1 MKASLRNLAVGLGLC
16 LLAPI
21 ATAWAQAP
29 SLSPIPNITVNA
41 GGTVTVNVVA
51 VDVDGG
57 LITLTQALPAFATLN
72 APTIG
77 TGQVVTT
84 MTLSPSAVHV
94 GDYTTAITATAGGV
108 SDTEIFQITVNPAGS
123 NQAPLVGAPA
133 LQSGTTGSSLAF
145 TVTAT
150 DPDGDVI
157 QSLTASGA
165 PGGATF
171 TPNGTNT
178 SGAFSWTPGS
188 GDAGEYDVLFTATP
202 ATGPTASAATH
213 IHVESPPGLTI
224 DPIDDVTVADGSFI
238 SVAVHVTG
246 LPGAPITLTA
256 SLPSFATLNAPGTG
270 TGSVNTTISVSPPT
284 GSAGTY
290 HASVTAT
297 SDGALVTEL
306 FDIIVT
312 GTSGG
317 ENHAPVLTAPGS
329 ATVDIGFPLSFVVS
343 ATDPDGDHVDLFGSG
358 LPPGSSF
365 TDHTNNTGTFSWTP
379 VAGQAGTHTASF
391 SGTDG
396 RGGSGSASTVI
407 TVGGEEPVNHAPI
420 LTAPGSAT
428 VDIGSPLSFLVSA
441 TDPDGDHVD
450 LSGSGLPSGSS
461 FTDHGNNTGTFSWM
475 PVAGQAGTHTVSFSG
490 TDGRGGTG
498 TASTVITVGGETP
511 GTGGLEATATL
522 IGAFNRHKKFIC
534 FKVRPVEGSFDLL
547 LVDLESLRLTYGGNS
562 IPAVRPTHL
571 ASGCEGESEG
581 CDPSHVMACFDM
593 GEIEA
598 LFGDAELPIGLLD
611 ATIDGA
617 LTTGG
622 TFAAAIGG
630 KHVHDGE
637 RPRDGNAGNQ
647 RLSPRVRPNPLNPTT
662 ELSFTT
668 SQAGRVRVAIY
679 DMQGRLV
686 ATLLDEVRASG
697 EQRLTWDGSNARN
710 QKVASGVYYF
720 QIQTAEGRVVKSV
733 AVVK

>member
-1 MKASLRNLAVGLGLC
+1 
-16 LLAPI
+16 
-21 ATAWAQAP
+21 
-29 SLSPIPNITVNA
+29 
-41 GGTVTVNVVA
+41 
-51 VDVDGG
+51 
-57 LITLTQALPAFATLN
+57 
-72 APTIG
+72 
-77 TGQVVTT
+77 
-84 MTLSPSAVHV
+84 
-94 GDYTTAITATAGGV
+94 
-108 SDTEIFQITVNPAGS
+108 
-123 NQAPLVGAPA
+123 
-133 LQSGTTGSSLAF
+133 
-145 TVTAT
+145 
-150 DPDGDVI
+150 
-157 QSLTASGA
+157 
-165 PGGATF
+165 
-171 TPNGTNT
+171 
-178 SGAFSWTPGS
+178 
-188 GDAGEYDVLFTATP
+188 
-202 ATGPTASAATH
+202 
-213 IHVESPPGLTI
+213 
-224 DPIDDVTVADGSFI
+224 
-238 SVAVHVTG
+238 
-246 LPGAPITLTA
+246 
-256 SLPSFATLNAPGTG
+256 
-270 TGSVNTTISVSPPT
+270 
-284 GSAGTY
+284 
-290 HASVTAT
+290 
-297 SDGALVTEL
+297 
-306 FDIIVT
+306 
-312 GTSGG
+312 
-317 ENHAPVLTAPGS
+317 
-329 ATVDIGFPLSFVVS
+329 VS
-343 ATDPDGDHVDLFGSG
+343 ATDPDGDHVALSGSG
-358 LPPGSSF
+358 LPSGSSF
-365 TDHTNNTGTFSWTP
+365 TDHTNNTGTFSWMP
-379 VAGQAGTHTASF
+379 VAGQAGTHTVSF

-396 RGGSGSASTVI
+396 RGGTGTASTVI